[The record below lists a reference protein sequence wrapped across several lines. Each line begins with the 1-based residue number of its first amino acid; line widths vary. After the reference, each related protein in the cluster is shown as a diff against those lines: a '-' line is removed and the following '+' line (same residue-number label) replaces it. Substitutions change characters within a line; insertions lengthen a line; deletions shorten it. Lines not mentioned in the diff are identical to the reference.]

1 MNLPTSVAERSQV
14 NVMRA
19 TMDIQVKV
27 DSHASGSN
35 EITGTEVRRRDQDPR
50 RQTRASANLDSQ
62 TGTTEGH
69 WFYAEHSETPAWKSS
84 MPGCWRRL
92 SK

>member
-1 MNLPTSVAERSQV
+1 MQVEPQQRDAHPSEEEQSGSMNLPTSVAERSQV

-27 DSHASGSN
+27 DFHAGGSN

-50 RQTRASANLDSQ
+50 R
-62 TGTTEGH
+62 
-69 WFYAEHSETPAWKSS
+69 
-84 MPGCWRRL
+84 
-92 SK
+92 